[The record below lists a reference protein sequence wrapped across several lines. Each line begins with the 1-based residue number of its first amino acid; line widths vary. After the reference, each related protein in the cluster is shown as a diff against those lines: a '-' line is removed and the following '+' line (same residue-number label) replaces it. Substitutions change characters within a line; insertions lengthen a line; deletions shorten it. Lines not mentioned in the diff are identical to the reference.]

1 MLIYSQARFG
11 ISEIDTISIDGLG
24 NCYVVA
30 GELQDKKFV
39 LGQYKTENRAKL
51 EIKSIVEFFNGCT
64 GRQIYTMSEDE

>member
-1 MLIYSQARFG
+1 MLIYSQARFS

-30 GELQDKKFV
+30 GDSQDKKYI
-39 LGQYKTENRAKL
+39 LGQYKTEDRAKL
-51 EIKSIVEFFNGCT
+51 EIKSIVKFFNGNT